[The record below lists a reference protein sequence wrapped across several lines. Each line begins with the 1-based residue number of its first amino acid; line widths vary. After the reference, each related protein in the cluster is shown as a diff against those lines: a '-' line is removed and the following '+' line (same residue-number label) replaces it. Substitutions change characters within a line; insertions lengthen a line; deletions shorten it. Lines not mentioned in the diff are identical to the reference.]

1 MTSMIRSAAF
11 TDLSVAHSGA
21 VTEII
26 VAVALRLA
34 LWERRAKTRAALAR
48 LDENQLR
55 DIGIDPLSA
64 ALEAGRPF
72 WKG

>member
-11 TDLSVAHSGA
+11 TDLSIAHSGA
-21 VTEII
+21 LTEII

-34 LWERRAKTRAALAR
+34 FWERRAKTRAAVAR

-64 ALEAGRPF
+64 AVEAGRPF